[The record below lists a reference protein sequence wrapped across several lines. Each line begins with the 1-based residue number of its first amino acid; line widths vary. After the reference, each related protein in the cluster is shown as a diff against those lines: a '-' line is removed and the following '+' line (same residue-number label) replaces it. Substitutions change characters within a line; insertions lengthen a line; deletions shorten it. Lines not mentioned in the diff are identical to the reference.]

1 MWQHIGKLLRIL
13 YERIDRAETV
23 FLRMKNISVMTNQIL
38 FLKMAD
44 LLLLTKP
51 EMTCLYTLMFY
62 NVITYC
68 VSYIKEL
75 IEKEDWSPYITLT
88 ERSKIKHL
96 AMSATKIVLEW
107 TKAVTFVVTLTFVL
121 LVFGLEQGLRNYRPS
136 TFYTVITWIYY
147 SATEKVFADMFP
159 SIFKFFRVEVFENME
174 ELYAPVILRSFA
186 IVASLFHILFLL
198 PTTISWRFLIV
209 ASYANIYLRSKEL
222 LQTFAPLLQR
232 EQQFLNYYR
241 KATPD
246 EILRFDDVCAV
257 CLCNMVKAR
266 ITPCNHLFHIDCL
279 RRCLKISDTCPLCKR
294 KLKLEYTSMIG
305 HPPIGD

>member
-1 MWQHIGKLLRIL
+1 MIWQRVSEFLTYIC
-13 YERIDRAETV
+13 ERIDRAETI
-23 FLRMKNISVMTNQIL
+23 FLQMKNISVMTNQIL

-44 LLLLTKP
+44 LIYLHKP
-51 EMTCLYTLMFY
+51 EMTYLYTLMFY

-107 TKAVTFVVTLTFVL
+107 TKAVTFVVTLTFML
-121 LVFGLEQGLRNYRPS
+121 LVFGLEQGLHNYKPS
-136 TFYTVITWIYY
+136 IFYTVVTWAYY
-147 SATEKVFADMFP
+147 SATEKVFVEMFP
-159 SIFKFFRVEVFENME
+159 SIFKFFQVEAFENME
-174 ELYAPVILRSFA
+174 ELYAPVLLRSFTI
-186 IVASLFHILFLL
+186 IVSVLHISLLL
-198 PTTISWRFLIV
+198 PTMSWRFLLV
-209 ASYANIYLRSKEL
+209 SSYMNIYLRLKDL
-222 LQTFAPLLQR
+222 LRKFAPLLQR

-241 KATPD
+241 KATPE
-246 EILRFDDVCAV
+246 EIFRFDDVCAV

-266 ITPCNHLFHIDCL
+266 TTPCHHLFHADCL

-294 KLKLEYTSMIG
+294 KLKFQYESVSD
-305 HPPIGD
+305 HQ